1 MTAAHLSRW
10 YGLGYDL
17 LSRATFAPLG
27 GLDRLRDEAME
38 LVSVGAHTRV
48 LELGC
53 GTGGF
58 TRRLVARGAEV
69 TAVDRSPSALRR
81 ALRRAPD
88 AAFVEAEL
96 TSFRTNP
103 ALRYDLALCAFVLHE
118 LDERG
123 RHHVLTAARS
133 ALAPT
138 GRLLVVEH
146 ALPDRRAGLL
156 ARLLSRFVHA
166 FEPPTVVGWLRGGF
180 TSELAAANF
189 HITSRLSLAR
199 GTAVALVCA
208 AT

>member
-17 LSRATFAPLG
+17 LARATFAPLG
-27 GLDRLRDEAME
+27 GLDRLRDEAIA
-38 LVSVGAHTRV
+38 LVAVDARTRV

-96 TSFRTNP
+96 ASFRANP
-103 ALRYDLALCAFVLHE
+103 AVRYDLAVCAFVLHE
-118 LDERG
+118 LGVAD
-123 RHHVLTAARS
+123 RHHVLSAARTS
-133 ALAPT
+133 LDAG

-146 ALPDRRAGLL
+146 ALPERGFV
-156 ARLLSRFVHA
+156 ARLVSRFVHA
-166 FEPPTVVGWLRGGF
+166 FEPPTVVSWLRGGF
-180 TSELAAANF
+180 DTELAAAGLRV
-189 HITSRLSLAR
+189 TSRHPLAR
-199 GTAVALVCA
+199 GAAIALVCEDF
-208 AT
+208 